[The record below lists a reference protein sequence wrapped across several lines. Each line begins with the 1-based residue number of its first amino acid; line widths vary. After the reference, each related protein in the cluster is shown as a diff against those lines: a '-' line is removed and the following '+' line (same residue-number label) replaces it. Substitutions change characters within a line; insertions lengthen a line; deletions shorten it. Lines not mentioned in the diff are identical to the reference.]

1 MLSTKVKDQLFVES
15 KNDSQRGIHGKEMV
29 LNWAINGVK
38 LGRKKR
44 YRIWVGEKEI
54 LSQDDETV
62 MFSRSEGT

>member
-15 KNDSQRGIHGKEMV
+15 KNDSQRGIHGKKMV